1 MGDGSTAATPRIP
14 TFAAFCVLERA
25 RICGVLRALTGGHR
39 DVEDA
44 VQEALLLA
52 RHRWAEVGAYAR
64 PEAWVVRVALRMLL
78 RWRGR
83 DRDRFAELPDDPA
96 DGAAERAFAQVE
108 RTTDLAAAIA
118 SLPPRQ
124 RDILTLHY
132 RLDLPVEQ
140 IAEVLDLRPGTVRS
154 ALSRGRDALAL
165 RWMEVQP

>member
-1 MGDGSTAATPRIP
+1 MRDGSTAPTPRIRA
-14 TFAAFCVLERA
+14 FATFCVLERS
-25 RICGVLRALTGGHR
+25 RICGALRALTGGHR

-52 RHRWAEVGAYAR
+52 RHRWAEVGAYAH
-64 PEAWVVRVALRMLL
+64 PEAWVVRVALRMLV
-78 RWRGR
+78 RWRGQ
-83 DRDRFAELPDDPA
+83 DRDRFAELADDPV
-96 DGAAERAFAQVE
+96 DGAAERAFSTVE

-124 RDILTLHY
+124 RDVLTLHY

-140 IAEVLDLRPGTVRS
+140 IAEVLELRPGTVRS

-165 RWMEVQP
+165 RWTEAGS